1 MISYSFD
8 GRCGG
13 RWDRLPELQFAVGMD
28 TGDRG
33 KGYGRFTSLGARPF
47 RAVIKKISLWIQKPT
62 ESPDTGEKK
71 ARESSA
77 ARVTRIAAWRLL

>member
-1 MISYSFD
+1 
-8 GRCGG
+8 
-13 RWDRLPELQFAVGMD
+13 MD

>member
-1 MISYSFD
+1 VD
-8 GRCGG
+8 VARCSSCAP
-13 RWDRLPELQFAVGMD
+13 DA

-33 KGYGRFTSLGARPF
+33 KGYGRFTSLGAKALSR
-47 RAVIKKISLWIQKPT
+47 RDKEISLWIQKPT

>member
-1 MISYSFD
+1 MLFCIWAKPEALATKAIRPMRIALVELMISYSFD

-47 RAVIKKISLWIQKPT
+47 RAVIRK
-62 ESPDTGEKK
+62 SPCGYK
-71 ARESSA
+71 S
-77 ARVTRIAAWRLL
+77 